1 MAIAQDAFYIP
12 NDIATGLATG
22 RYRRTGS
29 VVRHAVG
36 PNKGQILKHLQPIEL
51 KRAEQAR
58 GLEEKVLQFA
68 QHHKKGIGIATIGVA
83 VVGVGVWGYNKWK
96 NREPK
101 VLTEFRAVLK
111 IYIDAIR
118 NGDMDIEKIN
128 NLIKVMEILKEN
140 KKYEEISIQLS
151 AEDIEVLVG
160 HIYDYTVKL
169 ATDNAVDLSDSELNL
184 NNGAIINLHT
194 CLKVQKRIFEIAA

>member
-22 RYRRTGS
+22 RYRRIGS

-118 NGDMDIEKIN
+118 NGDMDIDKIN